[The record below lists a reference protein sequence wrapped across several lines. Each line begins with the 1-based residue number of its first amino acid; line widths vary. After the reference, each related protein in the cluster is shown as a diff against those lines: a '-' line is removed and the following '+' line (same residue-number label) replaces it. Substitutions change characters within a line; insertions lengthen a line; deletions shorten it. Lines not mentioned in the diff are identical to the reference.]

1 MISFVGEDVRGVGY
15 GGFVGSVYADCV
27 DYEVRRRKVGEGDRG
42 GELGIG
48 DVDCILLYMICFG
61 DELGIW
67 GLRLGVSVLDTLG
80 CLGYWVCWGSEVRK
94 PSLVHLKHSRTD
106 RIS

>member
-1 MISFVGEDVRGVGY
+1 M
-15 GGFVGSVYADCV
+15 YAGCV
-27 DYEVRRRKVGEGDRG
+27 DYEVKRREVGEGDRLG
-42 GELGIG
+42 VGE
-48 DVDCILLYMICFG
+48 VDCILLYMICFG

-80 CLGYWVCWGSEVRK
+80 CLGSEICWGSEVRK